1 MLNLKELEQK
11 LDNAL
16 AKETTESLSNW
27 LAEKR
32 IKSNLALLGEGSIQ
46 HQKQLQV
53 KFTPLGKVGSSSFK
67 FNAKNLNNSNVYTA
81 NNESY
86 KTAA

>member
-27 LAEKR
+27 LAENR

-53 KFTPLGKVGSSSFK
+53 KFTPLERVGSSDFK
-67 FNAKNLNNSNVYTA
+67 VNANNLSNSNVYTA
-81 NNESY
+81 NNEPY